1 MRASSPHDLL
11 HYLVETGLG
20 LTVVFLSLVAAGQD
34 ARNGMDLVH
43 APDRRDILRGA
54 VHAEALVE
62 AMQTQL
68 WSGCYDHQAFLYGL
82 QTASESRGRSSR
94 H

>member
-1 MRASSPHDLL
+1 
-11 HYLVETGLG
+11 
-20 LTVVFLSLVAAGQD
+20 
-34 ARNGMDLVH
+34 MDLVH